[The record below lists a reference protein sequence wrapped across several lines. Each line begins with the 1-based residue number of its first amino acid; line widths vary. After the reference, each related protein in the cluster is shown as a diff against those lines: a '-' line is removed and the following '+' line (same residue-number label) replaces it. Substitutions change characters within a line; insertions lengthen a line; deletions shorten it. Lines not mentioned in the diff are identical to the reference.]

1 MQAHT
6 PLWYNLN
13 YYLSEVFKV
22 VAIHG
27 RWCGPNW
34 TDGRA
39 ISARDYKLQGGD
51 FKGSCVDALDCAC
64 REHDKGCSGKS
75 GCSAAAD
82 RKLAAKAQWIALTN
96 PKLRNV
102 AQVVASGIALASITR
117 RT

>member
-1 MQAHT
+1 MLH
-6 PLWYNLN
+6 LYNLKF
-13 YYLSEVFKV
+13 YLREVFRL

-34 TDGRA
+34 TDGRN

-51 FKGSCVDALDCAC
+51 FRSRCVDDLDCAC
-64 REHDKGCSGKS
+64 RAHDKACSGKS
-75 GCSAAAD
+75 GCFASAD

-102 AQVVASGIALASITR
+102 AQVIASGIAVASFTR
-117 RT
+117 GN